1 MKSVESISKSMEI
14 GILTQVVL
22 MLRFNERINQMET
35 FLFMTILTMLVIAV
49 IGFIILKKRWQFSIK
64 LFLVGLIGF
73 ALPVMM
79 IEGPINAVAVSGLAH
94 SSKWLTIIYG
104 GLMAGL
110 VEETTRYVVFN
121 VLAKKRSLMT
131 SDIVAYGFG
140 HGLSEFILLGVMGLF
155 TYIIVLQAIHSGQT
169 SQLPP
174 LLVSQVK
181 QLTGFAVVMSLFERL
196 VALLLQVLLTAWD
209 FLAVTKHKLSFYL
222 WAILLHATIDFLAG
236 AYQQGIVR
244 NILLIE
250 VMLAI
255 YVLGVGLVTRQIWKK
270 EETHGLI

>member
-1 MKSVESISKSMEI
+1 
-14 GILTQVVL
+14 
-22 MLRFNERINQMET
+22 MET
-35 FLFMTILTMLVIAV
+35 FLFMTILAMLVIA
-49 IGFIILKKRWQFSIK
+49 IISFIILKKKWQFSIK

-79 IEGPINAVAVSGLAH
+79 IEGPINSLVLSSFGH
-94 SSKWLTIIYG
+94 FSKWFTIIYG

-110 VEETTRYVVFN
+110 VEETTRYVVFK

-140 HGLSEFILLGVMGLF
+140 HGLSEFILLGVMGLL

-174 LLVSQVK
+174 LLVSQVN

-196 VALLLQVLLTAWD
+196 VALVLQVLLTAWD
-209 FLAVTKHKLSFYL
+209 FLAVTKHKLSFYFG
-222 WAILLHATIDFLAG
+222 AILLHVTIDFLAG

>member
-1 MKSVESISKSMEI
+1 
-14 GILTQVVL
+14 
-22 MLRFNERINQMET
+22 MET
-35 FLFMTILTMLVIAV
+35 FLFMTILAMLVIA
-49 IGFIILKKRWQFSIK
+49 IISFIVLKKKWQFSIK

-79 IEGPINAVAVSGLAH
+79 IEGPINALVLSSFGH
-94 SSKWLTIIYG
+94 SSKWFTIIYG
-104 GLMAGL
+104 GFIAGL
-110 VEETTRYVVFN
+110 IEETTRYLVFK
-121 VLAKKRSLMT
+121 VLAKKRSLIT

-140 HGLSEFILLGVMGLF
+140 HGLSEFILLGVMGLLIN
-155 TYIIVLQAIHSGQT
+155 IIVLQAIHSGQT
-169 SQLPP
+169 RQLSP
-174 LLVSQVK
+174 LLVSQVN

-196 VALLLQVLLTAWD
+196 IVLLLQVLLTAWD
-209 FLAVTKHKLSFYL
+209 FLAVTKHKLSFYFG
-222 WAILLHATIDFLAG
+222 AILLHATIDFLAG

>member
-1 MKSVESISKSMEI
+1 
-14 GILTQVVL
+14 
-22 MLRFNERINQMET
+22 MET
-35 FLFMTILTMLVIAV
+35 FLFMTILAMLVIA
-49 IGFIILKKRWQFSIK
+49 IISFIVLKKKWQFSIK

-110 VEETTRYVVFN
+110 VEETTRYVVFK

-140 HGLSEFILLGVMGLF
+140 HGLSEFILLGVMGLLIN
-155 TYIIVLQAIHSGQT
+155 IIVLQAVHSGQV
-169 SQLPP
+169 SQLPS
-174 LLVSQVK
+174 LLVSQVN
-181 QLTGFAVVMSLFERL
+181 QLTGFVVIMSLFERL
-196 VALLLQVLLTAWD
+196 VALVLQVLLTAWD
-209 FLAVTKHKLSFYL
+209 FLAVTKHKLSFYFG
-222 WAILLHATIDFLAG
+222 AILLHATIDFLAG

-255 YVLGVGLVTRQIWKK
+255 YVLGVGLVTRQIRKK

>member
-1 MKSVESISKSMEI
+1 
-14 GILTQVVL
+14 
-22 MLRFNERINQMET
+22 MET
-35 FLFMTILTMLVIAV
+35 FLFMTILAMLVIAT
-49 IGFIILKKRWQFSIK
+49 ISFIVLKKRWQFSIK

-79 IEGPINAVAVSGLAH
+79 IEGPINALVLSSFAH
-94 SSKWLTIIYG
+94 SSKYFAVVYG

-110 VEETTRYVVFN
+110 IEETTRYVVFR
-121 VLAKKRSLMT
+121 VLAKKRSLIT

-140 HGLSEFILLGVMGLF
+140 HGLSEFILLGVMGLL
-155 TYIIVLQAIHSGQT
+155 TNIIVLQAIHSGQA
-169 SQLPP
+169 SQLPS

-196 VALLLQVLLTAWD
+196 VALLLQVLLTVWD
-209 FLAVTKHKLSFYL
+209 FLAVTKHKLSFYF
-222 WAILLHATIDFLAG
+222 WAILLHANIDFLAG

-255 YVLGVGLVTRQIWKK
+255 YVLGVGLLTRRIWKK

>member
-1 MKSVESISKSMEI
+1 
-14 GILTQVVL
+14 
-22 MLRFNERINQMET
+22 MET
-35 FLFMTILTMLVIAV
+35 FLFMTILAMLVIA
-49 IGFIILKKRWQFSIK
+49 IISFIVLKKKWQFSIK

-79 IEGPINAVAVSGLAH
+79 IEGPINVVALSGLAH
-94 SSKWLTIIYG
+94 SSKWLSIIYG
-104 GLMAGL
+104 GFMAGL
-110 VEETTRYVVFN
+110 VEETTRYLVFKI
-121 VLAKKRSLMT
+121 LEKKRSLMT

-140 HGLSEFILLGVMGLF
+140 HGLSEFILLGVMGLL

-169 SQLPP
+169 SQLPS
-174 LLVSQVK
+174 LLVSQVN
-181 QLTGFAVVMSLFERL
+181 QLTGFVVIMSLFERL
-196 VALLLQVLLTAWD
+196 VALVLQVLLTAWD
-209 FLAVTKHKLSFYL
+209 FLAVTKHKLSFYFG
-222 WAILLHATIDFLAG
+222 AILLHATIDFLAG

-255 YVLGVGLVTRQIWKK
+255 YMLGVGLVTRQIWKK

>member
-1 MKSVESISKSMEI
+1 
-14 GILTQVVL
+14 
-22 MLRFNERINQMET
+22 MET
-35 FLFMTILTMLVIAV
+35 FLFMIILAMLVIA
-49 IGFIILKKRWQFSIK
+49 IISFIVLKKRWQFSIK

-79 IEGPINAVAVSGLAH
+79 IEGPINAVALSGLAH

-110 VEETTRYVVFN
+110 VEETTRYLVFK
-121 VLAKKRSLMT
+121 VLAKKRRLMT

-140 HGLSEFILLGVMGLF
+140 HGLSEFILLGVMGLLIN
-155 TYIIVLQAIHSGQT
+155 IIVLQAIHSGQT

-174 LLVSQVK
+174 ILVSQVN

-209 FLAVTKHKLSFYL
+209 FLAVTKHELSFYF
-222 WAILLHATIDFLAG
+222 WAIVLHAAIDFLAG
-236 AYQQGIVR
+236 AYQLGLVS
-244 NILLIE
+244 NLLLIE
-250 VMLAI
+250 LILAI
-255 YVLGVGLVTRQIWKK
+255 YVLGIGLLTRQIWKK

>member
-1 MKSVESISKSMEI
+1 
-14 GILTQVVL
+14 
-22 MLRFNERINQMET
+22 MET
-35 FLFMTILTMLVIAV
+35 FLFMTILAMLVIA
-49 IGFIILKKRWQFSIK
+49 IISFIVLKKRWQFSIK

-73 ALPVMM
+73 ALPVMI
-79 IEGPINAVAVSGLAH
+79 IEGPINAVVLSGFAH
-94 SSKWLTIIYG
+94 SSKWFTIIYG

-110 VEETTRYVVFN
+110 VEETTRYVVFK
-121 VLAKKRSLMT
+121 VLEKRRNLKT

-140 HGLSEFILLGVMGLF
+140 HGLSEFILLGVMGLL
-155 TYIIVLQAIHSGQT
+155 TNIIVLQAIHSGQA
-169 SQLPP
+169 SQLPSS

-181 QLTGFAVVMSLFERL
+181 QLTGFVVVMSLFERL
-196 VALLLQVLLTAWD
+196 VALLLQVLLTVWD
-209 FLAVTKHKLSFYL
+209 FLAVTKHKLSFYF

-255 YVLGVGLVTRQIWKK
+255 YVLGVGLLTRQIWKK